1 MNRHG
6 AERRFIAVFLAPAVL
21 LFTAFVA
28 LPALNVVLY
37 SFQRWDG
44 LTTPQWAGLDNFAR
58 LFSGSGLFTA
68 ALWHNLVLLF
78 GAGSLTMV
86 LALFFAAALHR
97 RTRGAGIFRVA
108 FFFPNVIASVAVALL
123 WILLY
128 STTSFGVI
136 NGLLGWVQDTL
147 HATGLAAPDWQ
158 LPIAFFDSKNLII
171 AMIPMI
177 VWTATGFYMVLFL
190 AAMQGIPEEYYEAA
204 ELDGAGPVAQFFNVT
219 LPMIRDVITVGLM
232 FLVISILKFFDPI
245 WVVENQRPTKD
256 AHVLSTLLY
265 QKAFSE
271 YRVGE
276 GAAVAVLQFLLVF
289 AATLISLRL
298 SRRERLEY

>member
-1 MNRHG
+1 MNTRN
-6 AERRFIAVFLAPAVL
+6 AERRFIAVFLAPALL
-21 LFTAFVA
+21 LFSAFVA
-28 LPALNVVLY
+28 LPAANVLMY

-58 LFSGSGLFTA
+58 LFSASGLFTA

-78 GAGSLTMV
+78 GAGTLTMA

-97 RTRGAGIFRVA
+97 RARGAAIYRIA

-128 STTSFGVI
+128 STTSFGMI
-136 NGLLGWVQDTL
+136 NGILGWFQTTM
-147 HATGLAAPDWQ
+147 HAAGIPWPNID
-158 LPIAFFDSKNLII
+158 LPYAFFDAKNLII
-171 AMIPMI
+171 SMIPLI
-177 VWTATGFYMVLFL
+177 VWTSTGFYMILFL

-204 ELDGAGPVAQFFNVT
+204 ELDGATPVAQFFNIT

-245 WVVENQRPTKD
+245 WVVENQRPAAD

-265 QKAFSE
+265 QKSFSE

-276 GAAVAVLQFLLVF
+276 GAAVAVLQFLFVF
-289 AATLISLRL
+289 AAALISLRL
-298 SRRERLEY
+298 ARRDRLEY

>member
-1 MNRHG
+1 MMQRN
-6 AERRFIAVFLAPAVL
+6 AERRFIAVFMAPALL
-21 LFTAFVA
+21 LFSAFVV
-28 LPALNVVLY
+28 LPACNVLLY

-44 LTTPQWAGLDNFAR
+44 LTEPQWAGLDNFAR
-58 LFSGSGLFTA
+58 LFSGSGLFAA

-78 GAGSLTMV
+78 GAGTLTMA

-97 RTRGAGIFRVA
+97 RKRGAAIFRVA

-136 NGLLGWVQDTL
+136 NGFLGWFQSAMHSAGIPWPNLD
-147 HATGLAAPDWQ
+147 
-158 LPIAFFDSKNLII
+158 LPVAFFDSKNLIL
-171 AMIPMI
+171 ALIPMI
-177 VWTATGFYMVLFL
+177 VWTATGFYMILFL

-204 ELDGAGPVAQFFNVT
+204 ELDGASAVAQFFQIT
-219 LPMIRDVITVGLM
+219 LPMIRDVFTVGLM

-245 WVVENQRPTKD
+245 WVIENQRPSKD

-265 QKAFSE
+265 QKSFSE

-298 SRRERLEY
+298 ARRERLEY